1 MYHLDQTAWH
11 TKFGHFPG
19 VKTGDA
25 DMTENSGN
33 DLEKAQAMELITV
46 QQHCCIPIYWGIK
59 DSDL

>member
-1 MYHLDQTAWH
+1 
-11 TKFGHFPG
+11 
-19 VKTGDA
+19 
-25 DMTENSGN
+25 MTENSGN